1 MPDVVDPATRSRMMS
16 AIKGKN
22 TRPEIAVRKA
32 LHAHGYRYRL
42 HARNVPG
49 KPDMVLPRWKAA
61 VFVNGCFWHGH
72 DCHLFKVPQTRTEW
86 WLAKINRNRERDR
99 EVSAQLARAGWRQL
113 VIWECAL
120 KGRTRIGI
128 EAVAAAA
135 DRWIQKGAETG
146 TIEGMR

>member
-16 AIKGKN
+16 AIRGKN

-32 LHAHGYRYRL
+32 LHARGYRYRL

-49 KPDMVLPRWKAA
+49 KPDMTLPRWKAA

-99 EVSAQLARAGWRQL
+99 KVAEQLAAAGWSQL
-113 VIWECAL
+113 IIWECAL

-128 EAVAAAA
+128 EAVASAA
-135 DRWIQKGAETG
+135 DQWLQEGTETG
-146 TIEGMR
+146 TIEGVR